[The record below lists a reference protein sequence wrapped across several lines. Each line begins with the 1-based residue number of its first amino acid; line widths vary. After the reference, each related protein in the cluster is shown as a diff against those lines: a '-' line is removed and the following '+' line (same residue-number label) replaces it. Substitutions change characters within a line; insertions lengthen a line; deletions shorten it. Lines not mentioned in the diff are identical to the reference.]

1 MKNFIDVS
9 MSTFKSISRYMSLLG
24 GTLIVATSAFI
35 AGCGDSHRSLRS
47 CNVDSVPDTATVY
60 ITHEDFNPIVNVYIE
75 NSGSMDGYVNGQTEF
90 EDIVYNYLV
99 DIKLAK
105 ITDSLNLFYIN
116 SDILPQQNDVQ
127 DFIKKLE
134 PSSFKAKGGKRGS
147 SDIAQMIDMIMQEMN
162 DSTVSIF
169 ISDCIFSPG
178 KGKNASSY
186 LTNQQIGVKNSIGSY
201 FNNHPTFSVLGYRC
215 VSTFDGKYFDKEDVP
230 TYYKGNRPFYVWL
243 FGTHGAL
250 KRIQIEMA
258 KNNFALAGVE
268 NEFSAMI
275 TGRDLPDSVY
285 AVKHQSGNFSLNKRD
300 VKHSIQNLKKGP
312 NGKASFAIEANLA
325 SVLLNEYNLCDTAC
339 YRLSDSHYTL
349 VSAESIKEYKK
360 YSHLLKFEAD
370 KPFPSRL
377 EISLL
382 SGVPRWVEFYND
394 ETGEALTDATSEQ
407 TYGIKYLVNGIAEAI
422 IRKPYYTRMTINI
435 NK

>member
-1 MKNFIDVS
+1 MVAASIFVS
-9 MSTFKSISRYMSLLG
+9 CGEHRTSR
-24 GTLIVATSAFI
+24 GTRLNT
-35 AGCGDSHRSLRS
+35 
-47 CNVDSVPDTATVY
+47 VPDTATVY
-60 ITHEDFNPIVNVYIE
+60 ITHEDFNPILNVYIE

-99 DIKLAK
+99 DLKLSK
-105 ITDSLNLFYIN
+105 ITDSLNLYYIN
-116 SDILPQQNDVQ
+116 SDILPQQDDVQ
-127 DFIKKLE
+127 DFIKKLD
-134 PSSFKAKGGKRGS
+134 PSTFRAKGGKRGS
-147 SDIAQMIDMIMQEMN
+147 SDIAQMIDLIMNEMN

-178 KGKNASSY
+178 KGKKADSY
-186 LTNQQIGVKNSIGSY
+186 LSNQQIGVKNTIGSY
-201 FNNHPTFSVLGYRC
+201 FNNHPSFSVIGYRC
-215 VSTFDGKYFDKEDVP
+215 MSSFDGKYFDKDDAP
-230 TYYKGNRPFYVWL
+230 TYFNGKRPFFVWL

-258 KNNFALAGVE
+258 KNNFSLSGVE

-275 TGRDLPDSVY
+275 TGCDLPDSIY
-285 AVKHQSGNFSLNKRD
+285 AVKRQSGNFSLDKRD
-300 VKHSIQNLKKGP
+300 PKHSIQNLKKDP
-312 NGKASFAIEANLA
+312 NGKVTFSIEANLA
-325 SVLLNEYNLCDTAC
+325 SVLLDEYNICNVES
-339 YRLSDSHYTL
+339 YHLSDEHYTL

-360 YSHLLKFEAD
+360 YSHLLKFEAE

>member
-1 MKNFIDVS
+1 
-9 MSTFKSISRYMSLLG
+9 MSTFKETIRKAF
-24 GTLIVATSAFI
+24 LIGSVLWVASSFLVS
-35 AGCGDSHRSLRS
+35 CGDSRRSPRNARL
-47 CNVDSVPDTATVY
+47 NALPDTATVY

-99 DIKLAK
+99 DLKLAK

-134 PSSFKAKGGKRGS
+134 PSSFKAKGGNRGS
-147 SDIAQMIDMIMQEMN
+147 SDIAQMIDMIMHEMN

-178 KGKNASSY
+178 GGMNANSY

-201 FNNHPTFSVLGYRC
+201 FNNHPSFSVLGYRC

-230 TYYKGNRPFYVWL
+230 SYYKGKRPFFVWL

-285 AVKHQSGNFSLNKRD
+285 AVKHLSGNFSLDKRD
-300 VKHSIQNLKKGP
+300 VKHSIQDLKKGP
-312 NGKASFAIEANLA
+312 NGKVTFAIEANLA
-325 SVLLNEYNLCDTAC
+325 SVLLNESNLCDTAC
-339 YRLSDSHYTL
+339 YRLNDSHYTL
-349 VSAESIKEYKK
+349 VSAEAIKEYKK

-377 EISLL
+377 EISLR
-382 SGVPRWVEFYND
+382 SGIPRWVEIYND
-394 ETGEALTDATSEQ
+394 ETGEALTDATAEQ